1 MDLYR
6 YVSFLPEIA
15 MERTV
20 AFAPIVIVGVPR
32 SGTTLL
38 RVLLDSHSQ
47 ILALPET
54 PWLLGAY
61 GRDASLREML
71 SGLTDGPFGVVKN
84 VTGVQSDHVREAGRA
99 FLETLF
105 EPVLEERK
113 KSVVLFKTPAD
124 IRHLD
129 FLTDLLP
136 DARYIH
142 ITRDGRDVAMSQL
155 AKKGTFFQDLREYR
169 NITFANVFRRWMEWE
184 KRIREVL
191 YNGNVAVVHLRY
203 EDLIENPE
211 VELRKITQFLG
222 VPFEP
227 EMLDYAS
234 RDHDYPSWEAGSTD
248 VAHHRRISDSSV
260 GKWRNIRFSVG
271 MMHTLVRYDPFLVEL
286 GYQPSDIEASPFERL
301 LAATY
306 PVVNPPIAIGSKLY
320 RRFLRPLTSNGVRT
334 AAFAFLFVVAAE
346 FLVSAEW
353 LQVPSRKLDSWQ
365 PLLCFAASAGIATAF
380 GQALIQRIYTTKAIL
395 LCLLAMVGFAGGLEL
410 LQSLSADRTASWGD
424 FSYNCFGVLCGLIAF
439 APLLYRNRP
448 SLRSA

>member
-1 MDLYR
+1 
-6 YVSFLPEIA
+6 
-15 MERTV
+15 MERAV

-61 GRDASLREML
+61 GRDGSLREML

-84 VTGVQSDHVREAGRA
+84 VAGLQSDHVREAGRA
-99 FLETLF
+99 FLEKLF
-105 EPVLEERK
+105 EPVLIERK

-129 FLTDLLP
+129 FLTDFLP

-155 AKKGTFFQDLREYR
+155 AKKGTFFQDLKEYR
-169 NITFANVFRRWMEWE
+169 NITFANVFQRWMEWE

-191 YNGNVAVVHLRY
+191 YNPGVAVAHLRY
-203 EDLIENPE
+203 EDLTENPE
-211 VELRKITQFLG
+211 AELRKITQFLS

-248 VAHHRRISDSSV
+248 VARHRRISDSSI

-271 MMHTLVRYDPFLVEL
+271 MLHTLVRYDPFLVEL
-286 GYQPSDIEASPFERL
+286 GYQPSNIQASPFKRL
-301 LAATY
+301 LAAMY
-306 PVVNPPIAIGSKLY
+306 PVANPLIDIGSKLY
-320 RRFLRPLTSNGVRT
+320 RRILRPLTSNWIRT
-334 AAFAFLFVVAAE
+334 AAIAFLFLVAAE
-346 FLVSAEW
+346 FLVSAGW
-353 LQVPSRKLDSWQ
+353 LQLPSGRMDSWQ
-365 PLLCFAASAGIATAF
+365 PLLCFAATAGMATAF
-380 GQALIQRIYTTKAIL
+380 GQALIQRFNATRAIL
-395 LCLLAMVGFAGGLEL
+395 FCLLAMIGFAGGLEL
-410 LQSLSADRTASWGD
+410 LQSLSADRTASWLD
-424 FSYNCFGVLCGLIAF
+424 FSYNCLGILWGQIAF
-439 APLLYRNRP
+439 APLTHRNRP
-448 SLRSA
+448 TLRSA